1 MRMFQIALMWMVLLA
16 AATLAA
22 GAGDCDAEHAERG
35 RAASSRRGPITWE
48 QTASFAGTI
57 ITTTVQDA
65 DGQRV
70 RQTGEREYDD
80 TDVKPVYESFVTQ
93 SPVFRLTWE
102 MTPSDR
108 RGQIRVQLQK
118 EVQRGTKKEW
128 RRVVSVAPTR
138 MNHKGEAIYQ
148 FGPGSYRLQMTGTT
162 VSYAFTIEE
171 AKRAE

>member
-1 MRMFQIALMWMVLLA
+1 MRIFLMAVTWMILA
-16 AATLAA
+16 ASATIVSAA
-22 GAGDCDAEHAERG
+22 DCERKSTG
-35 RAASSRRGPITWE
+35 GEKAATSRKSAITWE
-48 QTASFAGTI
+48 ETASFSGTI
-57 ITTTVQDA
+57 ITTTVIDA
-65 DGQRV
+65 DGGRV

-80 TDVKPVYESFVTQ
+80 TDVLPVYESFATE
-93 SPVFRLTWE
+93 SPVFRLSWE

-118 EVQRGTKKEW
+118 EVQRGNKKEW

-148 FGPGSYRLQMTGTT
+148 FGPGNYRLQMTGTT
-162 VSYAFTIEE
+162 VNYAFTIEE